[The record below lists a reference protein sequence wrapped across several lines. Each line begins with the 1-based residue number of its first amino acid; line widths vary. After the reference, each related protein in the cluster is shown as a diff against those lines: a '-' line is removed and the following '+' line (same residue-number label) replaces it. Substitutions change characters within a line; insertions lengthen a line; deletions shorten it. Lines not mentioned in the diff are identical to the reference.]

1 MTRPFGPIAT
11 QVFYARKIKVTSSC
25 TECQGLLTNYLICIA
40 KTKDLK
46 QKELGRTSSTVLKA
60 SVLGVPWGLSGS
72 VATVLS
78 INISA
83 MSTLSIKRRSRY
95 HFTSEKKIKEV
106 IFNSYNCGLQRT
118 WLLFSFYMWFLR
130 MRLLLKCDFL
140 ICVKYLISV
149 W

>member
-11 QVFYARKIKVTSSC
+11 HVFYARKIKVTSSC
-25 TECQGLLTNYLICIA
+25 TQCQGLLTNYLICIA

-95 HFTSEKKIKEV
+95 HFTSEKKIREV
-106 IFNSYNCGLQRT
+106 IFNSYK
-118 WLLFSFYMWFLR
+118 LR
-130 MRLLLKCDFL
+130 ITKNLVVIFIL
-140 ICVKYLISV
+140 
-149 W
+149 

>member
-1 MTRPFGPIAT
+1 MKSFTIQRSPNDPAFWSYRHAGLLCKKD
-11 QVFYARKIKVTSSC
+11 QSYLSC
-25 TECQGLLTNYLICIA
+25 TQCQGLLTNYLICIA

-106 IFNSYNCGLQRT
+106 IFNSYK
-118 WLLFSFYMWFLR
+118 LR
-130 MRLLLKCDFL
+130 ITKNLVVIFILYVIFKNAFIIKM
-140 ICVKYLISV
+140 
-149 W
+149 